1 MDSLIIN
8 GIFNL
13 LLLTPLIYL
22 VSKMQERHDVLTNT
36 IGYLPQEE
44 EALKTGY
51 YLLIGS
57 LSMVIVG
64 TILEVLFFWLYNG
77 SCHPFANILKVSSN
91 NFKFKTKRIA
101 KDWNSRS
108 RLCWTKPTNLP
119 IWKPHGHVIKIFN
132 YWQNH

>member
-57 LSMVIVG
+57 LSMVIIG
-64 TILEVLFFWLYNG
+64 TILEVLFL
-77 SCHPFANILKVSSN
+77 
-91 NFKFKTKRIA
+91 
-101 KDWNSRS
+101 
-108 RLCWTKPTNLP
+108 
-119 IWKPHGHVIKIFN
+119 
-132 YWQNH
+132 

>member
-1 MDSLIIN
+1 
-8 GIFNL
+8 
-13 LLLTPLIYL
+13 
-22 VSKMQERHDVLTNT
+22 MQERHDVLTNT

-57 LSMVIVG
+57 LSMVIIG
-64 TILEVLFFWLYNG
+64 TILEVLFFWAYNG

-101 KDWNSRS
+101 KD
-108 RLCWTKPTNLP
+108 
-119 IWKPHGHVIKIFN
+119 
-132 YWQNH
+132 